1 MPQLQQLNI
10 RFDPVQDRL
19 LLKLRAH
26 DAGEMRLWL
35 TRRFVKL
42 LWRVLHPM
50 LSELSGAAAQPHQAA
65 QDAVMAF
72 QNQQAVAKTD
82 FTSAY
87 RSDVKPT
94 PLGSEPILAATIQRQ
109 SLNDRQAQI
118 KLAPLTGPGIELTC
132 DADTLHAIC
141 ASLMAAVKK
150 TDWDLDLK
158 LFSAAT
164 PTPVANADGVI
175 RH

>member
-1 MPQLQQLNI
+1 M
-10 RFDPVQDRL
+10 F
-19 LLKLRAH
+19 KLCVY
-26 DAGEMRLWL
+26 DVGEMRLWL

-50 LSELSGAAAQPHQAA
+50 LSELSGAAVQPHQAA

-72 QNQQAVAKTD
+72 QHQQAVAKTD

-141 ASLMAAVKK
+141 ASLMAVVKK
-150 TDWDLDLK
+150 IDWDFDLK
-158 LFSAAT
+158 LFS
-164 PTPVANADGVI
+164 VVILIFVVNVDGVI